1 MISNLNYK
9 SFFAYTFRDII
20 IDIKPIIIEMK
31 QGIHVRTVG
40 ENGKILLKSI
50 SLDCSPLIRVGAT
63 KGIKK
68 AVKRD
73 MILVLS

>member
-1 MISNLNYK
+1 
-9 SFFAYTFRDII
+9 
-20 IDIKPIIIEMK
+20 MK

-40 ENGKILLKSI
+40 ENGKILSKSI

-68 AVKRD
+68 AVKSD

>member
-1 MISNLNYK
+1 MILNLNYK
-9 SFFAYTFRDII
+9 SFFAYIFRDII

-50 SLDCSPLIRVGAT
+50 LLD
-63 KGIKK
+63 
-68 AVKRD
+68 
-73 MILVLS
+73 